1 MKQQKRAHSTR
12 KSKFVAGASTG
23 PTGVNAPLYN
33 YITIV
38 KKYALNSPQY
48 LDRAKD
54 WSSGLRRNHR
64 VSRRECCLA
73 ALGSNKIT

>member
-33 YITIV
+33 YI
-38 KKYALNSPQY
+38 S
-48 LDRAKD
+48 
-54 WSSGLRRNHR
+54 
-64 VSRRECCLA
+64 LA
-73 ALGSNKIT
+73 RLFVTVGDFMRHQNFAIN